1 MAKYLL
7 AYHGGSGMPETEA
20 AGAQVMAAWGAWFG
34 QLGAAVA
41 DAGNPVSQA
50 KTIAPNGSVS
60 GDGHSSLSGYS
71 IISADS
77 LDAAIALA
85 KGCPVLSSGASIEVC
100 ETFEAM

>member
-7 AYHGGSGMPETEA
+7 AYRGGGMPETPE
-20 AGAQVMAAWGAWFG
+20 AGAKVMAAWGAWFG

-41 DAGNPVSQA
+41 DPGNPVSKA
-50 KTIAPNGSVS
+50 KTVAADRSVS

-85 KGCPVLSSGASIEVC
+85 KGCPVLSSGATIEVC

>member
-1 MAKYLL
+1 MVAVTPVPQAGTFDKSSPSTARMKLV
-7 AYHGGSGMPETEA
+7 AQA
-20 AGAQVMAAWGAWFG
+20 AR
-34 QLGAAVA
+34 
-41 DAGNPVSQA
+41 
-50 KTIAPNGSVS
+50 NGSVS

-85 KGCPVLSSGASIEVC
+85 MGCPVLSSGATIEVC

>member
-7 AYHGGSGMPETEA
+7 AYRGGGMPETPEA
-20 AGAQVMAAWGAWFG
+20 QAQMMTAWSAWFG

-50 KTIAPNGSVS
+50 KTIAADGSVS
-60 GDGHSSLSGYS
+60 GDGRSSLSGYS
-71 IISADS
+71 IISGDS

-85 KGCPVLSSGASIEVC
+85 KGCPVLSGGSTIEVC

>member
-1 MAKYLL
+1 MTKYLL
-7 AYHGGSGMPETEA
+7 AYRGGGMPETPE

-41 DAGNPVSQA
+41 DPGNPIGKA
-50 KTIAPNGSVS
+50 KTINADGSVS
-60 GDGHSSLSGYS
+60 GDGHSALSGYS

-85 KGCPVLSSGASIEVC
+85 KGCPVLSSGATIAVC
-100 ETFEAM
+100 ETFDAM

>member
-7 AYHGGSGMPETEA
+7 AYRGGGMPETPE

-34 QLGAAVA
+34 QLGVAVA
-41 DAGNPVSQA
+41 DPGNPVSKA
-50 KTIAPNGSVS
+50 KTIAADGSVS

-85 KGCPVLSSGASIEVC
+85 KGCPVLSSGATIEVC

>member
-1 MAKYLL
+1 MTKYLL
-7 AYHGGSGMPETEA
+7 AYRGGGMPETPEA
-20 AGAQVMAAWGAWFG
+20 RAQVMAAWGAWFG

-41 DAGNPVSQA
+41 DPGNPIGKA
-50 KTIAPNGSVS
+50 KTINAHGSVS
-60 GDGHSSLSGYS
+60 GDGHSALSGYS

-85 KGCPVLSSGASIEVC
+85 KGCPVLSSGATIEVC